1 MIRKALRLSLSSS
14 ARGLFLAFFLALF
27 GFLLS
32 FYWLGPLHAKL
43 IAAVVFMVTLWTN
56 EALPLGVV
64 SLLPIVFFPAL
75 GILDTN
81 DTAGNYANSII
92 FLFLGGFLLAIAVEK
107 TGLHKIVARRLL
119 KVFPA
124 TPRGVIF
131 ALAITS
137 ALLSAVLSNTTTAL
151 LLLPLAHYLAEE
163 MRLKMRLVLAIAFGS
178 SVGGIMTP
186 IGTPPN
192 LILMG
197 FLEGHAVEA
206 PSFVGW
212 MALTAPL
219 AAVML
224 VVLALILSIG
234 VGRMNLGYE
243 LTRFNPM
250 DSGQKRL
257 LMMLATLAGLLVF
270 NSPIEPYYGGLGL
283 DERSLIL
290 FFGLMMFVPGVGFL
304 EWADTKK
311 IPYEIIFLFGAGFSL
326 ATAFAATGFDGV
338 IASGLLSFG
347 NLSPFVLMGC
357 VALFVTFATG
367 IMSNTALTAMVLP
380 VIYTLSQEA
389 GVDSRLF
396 LMVATISASYA
407 FMLPISTPPNA
418 IALSSGAVRVGQM
431 AAYGTLFNLIGVG
444 LLMAT
449 AWLYWQ
455 WVL

>member
-1 MIRKALRLSLSSS
+1 MSISLNLSAPTRGLLLALLLSLLG
-14 ARGLFLAFFLALF
+14 ALAAL
-27 GFLLS
+27 
-32 FYWLGPLHAKL
+32 YWLEPIYAKL
-43 IAAVVFMVTLWTN
+43 IGAVIFLVTLWTN
-56 EALPLGVV
+56 EALPLGAV
-64 SLLPIVFFPAL
+64 SLMPIVLFPAL
-75 GILDTN
+75 GILETN
-81 DTAGNYANSII
+81 QTAGNYANSII

-107 TGLHKIVARRLL
+107 TELHKIIARRLL
-119 KVFPA
+119 KIFPV

-178 SVGGIMTP
+178 SVGGILTP

-197 FLEGHAVEA
+197 FMETHAVAA

-224 VVLALILSIG
+224 VVLALVLSIG
-234 VGRMNLGYE
+234 VNQMSLGYE
-243 LTRFNPM
+243 LSRFNPM
-250 DSGQKRL
+250 DAAQKRL
-257 LMMLATLAGLLVF
+257 LGILGTLAALLF
-270 NSPIEPYYGGLGL
+270 LNSPIDPYYGGLGL

-290 FFGLMMFVPGVGFL
+290 FFGLLMFMPGIGFL
-304 EWADTKK
+304 KWEDTKK

-326 ATAFAATGFDGV
+326 AAAFAATGFDGV
-338 IASGLLSFG
+338 IASGLLGFG
-347 NLSPFVLMGC
+347 NLSPFVLMAC

-380 VIYTLSQEA
+380 VVYTLSLEA

-396 LMVATISASYA
+396 LMVATIAASYA

-431 AAYGTLFNLIGVG
+431 AAYGTLFNLIGVA

-449 AWLYWQ
+449 VWLYWQ
-455 WVL
+455 WVF